1 MLLFDDLNAYRNQSL
16 SSLVKDRKCSGGGK
30 LWFGNFHKSETN
42 VKTKE
47 KTTQIYSTVYREINV
62 YIVFT
67 YKEYIALCI
76 YSHLKTAFTNGDK
89 CFFVRRQIKSHRQH
103 TVEREDQ
110 IAITSSAVC
119 QTQIHMSEEHVM
131 HHRTLMQND
140 TNHSLWLGESRS
152 HTLAES
158 WTFMRKV
165 QLSQKKDL
173 KAARFIIAGFSLAII
188 VYADQANAVFEWV
201 RENCNLS

>member
-1 MLLFDDLNAYRNQSL
+1 MFWWWQTLIWQLPQKWNQC
-16 SSLVKDRKCSGGGK
+16 K
-30 LWFGNFHKSETN
+30 N
-42 VKTKE
+42 
-47 KTTQIYSTVYREINV
+47 QRENHTDIF
-62 YIVFT
+62 YCIQRDKRIVFT

-103 TVEREDQ
+103 TVEREAQ

-173 KAARFIIAGFSLAII
+173 KAARFIIVGFSLAII
-188 VYADQANAVFEWV
+188 VYADQANVVFEWV
-201 RENCNLS
+201 RENYNLS